1 MADGRLFEFSG
12 ADGATISGWS
22 ALRSRDEM
30 GYDFGIY
37 DGSQRALEA
46 RWHRKNLADLI

>member
-1 MADGRLFEFSG
+1 MADGRLFEFNG
-12 ADGATISGWS
+12 ADGATISDRS
-22 ALRSRDEM
+22 ALRSRDGM
-30 GYDFGIY
+30 GYDSGIY